1 MVEKKVEELIVA
13 EYKLHI
19 HCKECASV
27 VHKHIVRNS
36 GVEKVDITVESGKVI
51 VKGYFDVKKV
61 QERIEK
67 KTKKKVEL
75 IWTKC
80 LPKEEKKEEIKI
92 IVIKVHL
99 HCENC
104 EQDLKVLLLKHK
116 EIHKVETY
124 LGDNCCKII
133 GTIKEEEL
141 VKYIQK
147 NTHKIAKI
155 LKVEVIVIEEK
166 IDEKEKLKAKKAEFL
181 KKIKLEIEK
190 KKQELKEK
198 EIEIEMD
205 ELFRKISVEKEE
217 KKKELMIKEL
227 EIEMDEL
234 FMKIKVEMEKKDF
247 LMEKDVDVE
256 ELFKKMKVKIEE
268 KKWEL
273 KEKYFGAPYYLHHA
287 HPHAPCYIHSPSS
300 YMQKPPC
307 YIHSPSSYM
316 QKPPCYSHYA
326 HAPQWFSDEDP
337 NACVVM

>member
-1 MVEKKVEELIVA
+1 MVEKKTEELIVA

-19 HCKECASV
+19 HCKECASA
-27 VHKHIVRNS
+27 VHKHIVQNS
-36 GVEKVDITVESGKVI
+36 GVEKVDINVESGKVI

-75 IWTKC
+75 ISSKF
-80 LPKEEKKEEIKI
+80 LPKEEKKEEEIKI

-104 EQDLKVLLLKHK
+104 EQDLKILLLKHK
-116 EIHKVETY
+116 EIHKVETN
-124 LGDNCCKII
+124 LGDNSCKII
-133 GTIKEEEL
+133 GVIKEKEL
-141 VKYIQK
+141 VEYIQK
-147 NTHKIAKI
+147 KTNKIAKI
-155 LKVEVIVIEEK
+155 LKVEAKIEIKKAEEK
-166 IDEKEKLKAKKAEFL
+166 KDEKEKLKAKKAEFL

-198 EIEIEMD
+198 DIEIEID

-217 KKKELMIKEL
+217 KKKELKVKEL
-227 EIEMDEL
+227 EIEMEEL
-234 FMKIKVEMEKKDF
+234 FKKIEVEMEKKDF
-247 LMEKDVDVE
+247 LLEKDVDIE

-273 KEKYFGAPYYLHHA
+273 KEKYFATPHYHLHHA
-287 HPHAPCYIHSPSS
+287 HAHAPCYIHSPPC
-300 YMQKPPC
+300 YIQKPP
-307 YIHSPSSYM
+307 Y
-316 QKPPCYSHYA
+316 YSQYA